1 MKNKILVVGILVA
14 IAGTQAL
21 AQSAN
26 TSPAVKIPH
35 MEYDESIS
43 SKAIAFDEMRLPTAF
58 RIDRLS
64 IVLGRTTLTDVSK
77 HLKTGI
83 PLHDGKGYYQC
94 YSIPRYSHQLW
105 LVTEGQ
111 DFSAPITELVVMRG
125 NPLPTDYCPVITAST
140 YPIFS
145 NKIRLELAT
154 NLVSTV
160 LGEPTAK
167 KGDNAVYLYQMPR
180 SEMLKVQTHI
190 GAQGLDKIKITQGTT
205 VLSTR

>member
-1 MKNKILVVGILVA
+1 MKSKILVVGMMAMIGA
-14 IAGTQAL
+14 TQVF
-21 AQSAN
+21 AQSVN
-26 TSPAVKIPH
+26 TSAAVKIPL
-35 MEYDESIS
+35 MEFDESIT
-43 SKAIAFDEMRLPTAF
+43 SKAIAFDEMRLPTAL

-64 IVLGRTTLTDVSK
+64 IVLGRTTLTDVTK

-94 YSIPRYSHQLW
+94 YSIPKYSHQLW

-154 NLVSTV
+154 NLVNTV
-160 LGEPTAK
+160 LGEPTSK
-167 KGDNAVYLYQMPR
+167 KGESAVYLYQMPR

-190 GAQGLDKIKITQGTT
+190 GSKGLDKIKITQGTT